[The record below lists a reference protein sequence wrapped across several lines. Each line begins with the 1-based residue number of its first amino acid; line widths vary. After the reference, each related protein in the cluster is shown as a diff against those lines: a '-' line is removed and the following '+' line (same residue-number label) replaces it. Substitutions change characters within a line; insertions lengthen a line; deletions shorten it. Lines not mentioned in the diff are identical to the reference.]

1 MPIIGLD
8 LANTSNTFVKSKS
21 NNSLQ
26 RDNSPIE
33 EEKEGENGDIPE
45 NSTIILVDQNFNILN
60 SKDIKLNLNFDHIP
74 SSQQVSQDYRDKK
87 EIKSGTCSNSTMGEN
102 MRNAPRVWEGTKD
115 IQSPGII
122 SDSGSKKPM
131 LEE

>member
-74 SSQQVSQDYRDKK
+74 SSQ
-87 EIKSGTCSNSTMGEN
+87 
-102 MRNAPRVWEGTKD
+102 
-115 IQSPGII
+115 
-122 SDSGSKKPM
+122 
-131 LEE
+131 